1 MGIQATD
8 LEGYESKEIWLRGED
23 FLSTMAFQLKESPL
37 FQAEISIHQLQSMI
51 LSLQRAFQLE
61 EVRVASTKPQK
72 IFIRSDSDRM
82 EYYRRAFLS
91 FNPMLL
97 PKILISALGVEPM
110 ADLSTDCL
118 ATLLAQTFHEAYPMK
133 DLEAA
138 FKKVPAILLSKPDR
152 IVATEMFHVKAF
164 EQACQID
171 KLGGFPT
178 AQDKQK
184 RN

>member
-1 MGIQATD
+1 
-8 LEGYESKEIWLRGED
+8 
-23 FLSTMAFQLKESPL
+23 MAFRLKRSPL
-37 FQAEISIHQLQSMI
+37 FQAGISLHQLQSMI
-51 LSLQRAFQLE
+51 LSLQRAFRLE

-91 FNPMLL
+91 LNPMLL
-97 PKILISALGVEPM
+97 PKILTSALGIAPM
-110 ADLSTDCL
+110 VNLSIDCL
-118 ATLLAQTFHEAYPMK
+118 AALLAEIFHEAYPMN

-138 FKKVPAILLSKPDR
+138 FKKVPEILLSKPDR

-171 KLGGFPT
+171 KLGEYPPRRT
-178 AQDKQK
+178 S
-184 RN
+184 RNETDGDGDHRR